1 MSMDLMSEL
10 RTAIADGLQNQSL
23 TNCLRWAANRRV
35 MNHED
40 FGGAYSAK
48 YHPWVKEMHNSTASV
63 NYSMK
68 GAQLGI
74 TEILINL
81 AFYTI
86 DMLHRDVLYVLPTSR
101 NASDFSKSRF
111 NTALKLSPYLNS
123 IFTDTNSIE
132 LKQAGSNTLYIRG
145 SRGDAKLFGKSADLY
160 QGLLRFCH
168 MLPFT

>member
-1 MSMDLMSEL
+1 MDMMTEL
-10 RTAIADGLQNQSL
+10 KMHIAEGLQNQSL

-35 MNHED
+35 MGGD
-40 FGGAYSAK
+40 FPGKFSAK
-48 YHPWVKEMHNSTASV
+48 FHPWVKGMHNSTAPF

-86 DMLHRDVLYVLPTSR
+86 DMLRKDVLYVLPTSR

-111 NTALKLSPYLNS
+111 NTAL
-123 IFTDTNSIE
+123 
-132 LKQAGSNTLYIRG
+132 
-145 SRGDAKLFGKSADLY
+145 
-160 QGLLRFCH
+160 
-168 MLPFT
+168 